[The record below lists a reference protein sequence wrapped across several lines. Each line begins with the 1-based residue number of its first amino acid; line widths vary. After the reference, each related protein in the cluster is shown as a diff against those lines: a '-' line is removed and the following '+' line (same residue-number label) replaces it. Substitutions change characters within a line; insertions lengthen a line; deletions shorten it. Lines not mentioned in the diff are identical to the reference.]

1 MSAALRSEL
10 RKVLTT
16 QMWWILALVMAG
28 YMAFLGAVMAF
39 SLTVEVSPE
48 QGGMEPMDPQAVAEA
63 IYTLAPT
70 LGYVFPLIMGALAV
84 TGELRHKTITP
95 TFLGEPRRSLVLVA
109 KLVVQAGFGAFLG
122 VVGTGAAVATGAAV
136 LAVQGEPTML
146 GESSIWANLAW
157 SVVALALWGVIG
169 VGVGALIPNQIA
181 SVVVI
186 LAFTQFVEP
195 ILRMGLGAVDALS
208 AVSKFLPG
216 AAAEALVGASLY
228 ATSGLAELL
237 GRVEGG
243 LVLLAYAIVLAGIG
257 RLTTFRRDV
266 T

>member
-1 MSAALRSEL
+1 MSAALRSEV

-16 QMWWILALVMAG
+16 HLWWILALVMAG

-39 SLTVEVSPE
+39 SLTAGPE
-48 QGGMEPMDPQAVAEA
+48 AQPGTEPMNPEAVAEA

-84 TGELRHKTITP
+84 TGEFRHKTITP
-95 TFLGEPRRSLVLVA
+95 SFLGEPRRSRVLLA
-109 KLVVQAGFGAFLG
+109 KVLVQAGFGAILG
-122 VVGTGAAVATGAAV
+122 VVGTGGAVVTGAVV

-146 GESSIWANLAW
+146 GDAGIWGNIAW

-195 ILRMGLGAVDALS
+195 ILRMGLAAVDALS
-208 AVSKFLPG
+208 DVAKFLPG

-228 ATSGLAELL
+228 STSGMLDLL

-243 LVLLAYAIVLAGIG
+243 LVLLAYAAVFALVG
-257 RLTTFRRDV
+257 RVTTFARDV